1 MLDLARAV
9 AKLGCA
15 NVLLKGGHAAGDGE
29 IIDLLY
35 ETASGRHTTYR
46 HRCVGM
52 HPDGL
57 SGG

>member
-46 HRCVGM
+46 HRCA
-52 HPDGL
+52 
-57 SGG
+57 